1 MTKEIKDHKMKIL
14 AHVIIRDLLKS
25 NVDPHTFLE
34 RAEDAA
40 IDLGLITVDDEGV
53 MSGVKVVENEED

>member
-1 MTKEIKDHKMKIL
+1 MTKEQKDHSMKML
-14 AHVIIRDLLKS
+14 AHVIIRDLLKP
-25 NVDPHTFLE
+25 NVDPHTFIE
-34 RAEDAA
+34 HAENAA